1 MNGILGINDALV
13 TGIASVGA
21 IALLTAAL
29 VLAYAVAEHLFR

>member
-13 TGIASVGA
+13 TGLACVGA

-29 VLAYAVAEHLFR
+29 VLAYAAAEHLFR